1 MRIELTMTEL
11 LLIINM
17 IKNGIEPEDNEG
29 TDFYT
34 EDELN
39 TKEK

>member
-1 MRIELTMTEL
+1 MRIELTKTEL

-34 EDELN
+34 QDELN
-39 TKEK
+39 TNEK

>member
-1 MRIELTMTEL
+1 MKIELTTTEL

-34 EDELN
+34 QDELN
-39 TKEK
+39 TK